1 MSRYARIL
9 EWIFLSKYRD
19 GATQIDFERTEI
31 ETAAD
36 SLDMYRPK
44 NLGDVVYSYRY
55 RSTKPAAITER
66 TPPGHEWIIRGIG
79 KGRYRFALVD
89 ILPLEPTQS
98 LLTTEVP
105 DATPGLVAMYA
116 MSDEQALLTKVRYN
130 RLIDIFTGI
139 VCYSL
144 QNHLRSTVPWIGQV
158 ETDEVYVGV
167 DRTGCQYVIPV
178 QAKGGKDSLHRV
190 QIEQDYLLCTIKF
203 PQLAC
208 LPVAAQFMQDEVIA
222 LFSFEVSNGHIEIAD
237 EEHYKLAA
245 PEDFSK
251 DD

>member
-9 EWIFLSKYRD
+9 GSIFLSKYRE
-19 GATQIDFERTEI
+19 GTTQIDFERTDI

-36 SLDMYRPK
+36 SLNIYRPK

-55 RSTKPAAITER
+55 RKTKPAVISER

-79 KGRYRFALVD
+79 KARYRFALVE
-89 ILPLEPTQS
+89 ILPLEPRHS
-98 LLTTEVP
+98 LVTTKVP

-167 DRTGCQYVIPV
+167 DRAGCQYVIPV
-178 QAKGGKDSLHRV
+178 QAKGGNDSLHRV
-190 QIEQDYLLCTIKF
+190 QIEQDYLLCKAKF
-203 PQLAC
+203 PQLVC
-208 LPVAAQFMQDEVIA
+208 RPVAAQFMQDEVVA
-222 LFSFEVSNGHIEIAD
+222 LFSFDVSNGRIEIAD
-237 EEHYKLAA
+237 EKHYKLV
-245 PEDFSK
+245 PSEDLTK